1 MHHYHYYYNGDY
13 HCSHLYL
20 DIAAPIP
27 KTRPGNVQIQ
37 SKSNGISAQ
46 KIKIPDISDDGE
58 NIESEEPVQCSPKNA
73 KNTCTVL
80 SDWGLKWT
88 RSRRRIWVIV
98 ILSPTENHELY
109 LCGNVL
115 FHN

>member
-1 MHHYHYYYNGDY
+1 MHHYHYYSNGDY
-13 HCSHLYL
+13 HCSLLYL

-58 NIESEEPVQCSPKNA
+58 NIKSEEHA
-73 KNTCTVL
+73 HL
-80 SDWGLKWT
+80 RMLKIRAQFCLT
-88 RSRRRIWVIV
+88 
-98 ILSPTENHELY
+98 
-109 LCGNVL
+109 GG
-115 FHN
+115 

>member
-13 HCSHLYL
+13 HCSPLYL
-20 DIAAPIP
+20 DRAAPIP

-58 NIESEEPVQCSPKNA
+58 NIKSEEAV
-73 KNTCTVL
+73 
-80 SDWGLKWT
+80 
-88 RSRRRIWVIV
+88 
-98 ILSPTENHELY
+98 Y
-109 LCGNVL
+109 LRMQKIRAESCLTGG
-115 FHN
+115 

>member
-46 KIKIPDISDDGE
+46 KIKIPDIGDDDE
-58 NIESEEPVQCSPKNA
+58 NLKSEEPA
-73 KNTCTVL
+73 HL
-80 SDWGLKWT
+80 RMLK
-88 RSRRRIWVIV
+88 
-98 ILSPTENHELY
+98 ILAQSCLT
-109 LCGNVL
+109 GG
-115 FHN
+115 